1 MSEDKLKLRATN
13 MLKEWIQ
20 DSNESE
26 LMMSIDEVL
35 ATPNAGKMIVQTI
48 IDYSADCKT
57 SELKLIIDLI
67 MVLHRNKKVSSPDIE
82 VAMADIVEFIDSFAC
97 DNPQVFH
104 YVGEMFSVF
113 ASGKILTFAWL
124 CNCTSRVMG
133 DDYKAKVIE
142 EAMKSMKKTY
152 GVGAIVSCFDV
163 KGDRNSLEQLLGPA
177 KVQELSARML
187 PASEA

>member
-1 MSEDKLKLRATN
+1 MSEEKLKLRANN
-13 MLKEWIQ
+13 MLKEWFQ
-20 DSNESE
+20 DANESE

-35 ATPNAGKMIVQTI
+35 ATPDAGKTIVQTI
-48 IDYSADCKT
+48 IDYSMDCKI

-67 MVLHRNKKVSSPDIE
+67 MALHRNKKVSSSDIE

-113 ASGKILTFAWL
+113 VSEQILTFAWL

-133 DDYKAKVIE
+133 DDCKAKVIE
-142 EAMKSMKKTY
+142 EAMKSIKRTS
-152 GVGAIVSCFDV
+152 GVGAIVSCFDL
-163 KGDRNSLEQLLGPA
+163 KGDRNALEQLFGPA

-187 PASEA
+187 PAAEA